1 MLRTGGTVLARRYRS
16 GRRSLARSVRTSLTG
31 GGLGVG
37 CDGARTGVGSA
48 KGTFPLALEQIVA
61 ENLRAVRKE
70 QKLSQEVLAKKARVS
85 VSYVSMLE
93 RGERSPPLDTLEVLA
108 RALRVSPLYL
118 LQELEPALRKKRSR

>member
-1 MLRTGGTVLARRYRS
+1 MTERER
-16 GRRSLARSVRTSLTG
+16 
-31 GGLGVG
+31 
-37 CDGARTGVGSA
+37 GVGSA

-93 RGERSPPLDTLEVLA
+93 RGERNPPLDTLEVLA